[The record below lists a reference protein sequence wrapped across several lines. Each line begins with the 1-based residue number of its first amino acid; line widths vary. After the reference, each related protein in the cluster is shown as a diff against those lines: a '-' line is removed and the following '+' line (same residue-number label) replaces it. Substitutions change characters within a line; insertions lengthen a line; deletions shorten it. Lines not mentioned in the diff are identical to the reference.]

1 MTQINKISRRQRVL
15 FKIGEKVTCDYFP
28 DQILVIVSI
37 QKGFAMVRG
46 KSVITRP
53 IKLSRLRKA

>member
-1 MTQINKISRRQRVL
+1 MTQINKISRRQQVQY
-15 FKIGEKVTCDYFP
+15 KVGEKVTCDYFP
-28 DQILVIVSI
+28 DQTLVIVSI

-46 KSVITRP
+46 KSVITKP